1 MTVLRLEFKLILFIA
16 VSIVMI
22 HTKENVIIMSKLLL
36 HIILITGLAYTQKN
50 YPADTV
56 LASPQVSIFE
66 KSAILPISG
75 WQRISYNSELL
86 ACQFYPSCSN
96 YGALAIRDYGPIIG
110 LAITAD
116 RIVRCNPF
124 ALNYHYEMH
133 GEFQYPDYRLV
144 DSVQVS
150 RPRYASNKSPLA
162 AAGLS
167 TIIPGTGR
175 IYAGRFLDGLMGLW
189 MVLLPG
195 TAAYG
200 SFQDSQSMKGNFFAG
215 ITLIFWIGE
224 IYGAYRT
231 AKYYHRPKKDG

>member
-1 MTVLRLEFKLILFIA
+1 
-16 VSIVMI
+16 
-22 HTKENVIIMSKLLL
+22 MSKLIL
-36 HIILITGLAYTQKN
+36 HIILITGLGYAQQN

-56 LASPQVSIFE
+56 LVSPQANIFE
-66 KSAILPISG
+66 KSAILPIVA

-96 YGALAIRDYGPIIG
+96 YGALAVRNYGPIIG
-110 LAITAD
+110 IAITAD

-133 GEFQYPDYRLV
+133 GEFHYPDYRLV
-144 DSVQVS
+144 DSLEFSQT
-150 RPRYASNKSPLA
+150 RYLTNKSPIL

-167 TIIPGTGR
+167 TILPGTGR
-175 IYAGRFLDGLMGLW
+175 MYAGRFLDGLMGLW

-200 SFQDSQSMKGNFFAG
+200 SLQQGQSMKGNFFTG
-215 ITLIFWIGE
+215 ITLIFWLGE

-231 AKYYHRPKKDG
+231 AKYYQRPKKDG

>member
-1 MTVLRLEFKLILFIA
+1 
-16 VSIVMI
+16 
-22 HTKENVIIMSKLLL
+22 MSKLLL
-36 HIILITGLAYTQKN
+36 HIFLIIALGYAQKN

-56 LASPQVSIFE
+56 LVSPHANIFE
-66 KSAILPISG
+66 KTAILPIAA
-75 WQRISYNSELL
+75 WQRVSYNSELL

-96 YGALAIRDYGPIIG
+96 YGALAVREYGLIIG
-110 LAITAD
+110 TAITSD

-133 GEFQYPDYRLV
+133 GEFHYPDYRLV

-150 RPRYASNKSPLA
+150 RPRYTSNKSPLL

-175 IYAGRFLDGLMGLW
+175 MYAGRFLDGLMGLW

-200 SFQDSQSMKGNFFAG
+200 SLKDGQSMKGNFFAG
-215 ITLIFWIGE
+215 ITLIFYLGE

-231 AKYYHRPKKDG
+231 AKYYQGPK

>member
-1 MTVLRLEFKLILFIA
+1 
-16 VSIVMI
+16 
-22 HTKENVIIMSKLLL
+22 MSKLLL
-36 HIILITGLAYTQKN
+36 HIILITGLGYAQQN

-56 LASPQVSIFE
+56 LASPQVSIIE
-66 KSAILPISG
+66 KSAIMPISA

-96 YGALAIRDYGPIIG
+96 YGALAVRDYGSIIG

-133 GEFQYPDYRLV
+133 GEFHYPDYRLV
-144 DSVQVS
+144 DSVQVN
-150 RPRYASNKSPLA
+150 RPRYTSNKSPLL

-200 SFQDSQSMKGNFFAG
+200 SLQDGQSMKGNFFAG
-215 ITLIFWIGE
+215 ITIIFWLGE

-231 AKYYHRPKKDG
+231 AKYYQGPKKQVKLIGI

>member
-1 MTVLRLEFKLILFIA
+1 MKRQLF
-16 VSIVMI
+16 
-22 HTKENVIIMSKLLL
+22 
-36 HIILITGLAYTQKN
+36 
-50 YPADTV
+50 
-56 LASPQVSIFE
+56 
-66 KSAILPISG
+66 
-75 WQRISYNSELL
+75 
-86 ACQFYPSCSN
+86 CQFYPSCSN
-96 YGALAIRDYGPIIG
+96 YGALAVREYGPIIG
-110 LAITAD
+110 TAITSD

-133 GEFQYPDYRLV
+133 GEFHYPDYRLV

-150 RPRYASNKSPLA
+150 RPRYTSNKSPLL

-175 IYAGRFLDGLMGLW
+175 MYAGRFLDGLMGLW

-200 SFQDSQSMKGNFFAG
+200 SLKDGKSIKGNFFAG
-215 ITLIFWIGE
+215 ITLIFYLGE

-231 AKYYHRPKKDG
+231 AKYYQGPK

>member
-1 MTVLRLEFKLILFIA
+1 MPK
-16 VSIVMI
+16 
-22 HTKENVIIMSKLLL
+22 
-36 HIILITGLAYTQKN
+36 ILIHIFLITSLGYAQQN

-56 LASPQVSIFE
+56 LVSPQANIFE
-66 KSAILPISG
+66 KSAILPIVA
-75 WQRISYNSELL
+75 WQRVSYNSELL

-96 YGALAIRDYGPIIG
+96 YGALAIRNYGPIIG
-110 LAITAD
+110 TAITAD

-133 GEFQYPDYRLV
+133 GEFHYPDYRLM
-144 DSVQVS
+144 DSLEFSQS
-150 RPRYASNKSPLA
+150 RYLSNKSPIL

-167 TIIPGTGR
+167 TILPGTGR
-175 IYAGRFLDGLMGLW
+175 MYAGRFLDGLMGLW

-200 SFQDSQSMKGNFFAG
+200 SLKQGQSMKGNFFTG
-215 ITLIFWIGE
+215 ITLIFWLGE

-231 AKYYHRPKKDG
+231 AKYYQGPKRRVKSLGI

>member
-1 MTVLRLEFKLILFIA
+1 
-16 VSIVMI
+16 
-22 HTKENVIIMSKLLL
+22 MSKLLL
-36 HIILITGLAYTQKN
+36 HIILITSLAYAQQN

-56 LASPQVSIFE
+56 LASPQASIFE
-66 KSAILPISG
+66 KSAILPISV

-96 YGALAIRDYGPIIG
+96 YGALAVRDYGPIIG

-133 GEFQYPDYRLV
+133 GEFHYPDYRLM
-144 DSVQVS
+144 DSLEFSQS
-150 RPRYASNKSPLA
+150 RYLSNKSPIL

-167 TIIPGTGR
+167 TILPGTGR
-175 IYAGRFLDGLMGLW
+175 MYAGRFLDGLMGLW

-200 SFQDSQSMKGNFFAG
+200 SLKQGQSMKGNFFTG
-215 ITLIFWIGE
+215 ITLIFWLGE

-231 AKYYHRPKKDG
+231 AKYYQGPKRRVKSIGI

>member
-1 MTVLRLEFKLILFIA
+1 
-16 VSIVMI
+16 
-22 HTKENVIIMSKLLL
+22 MSKLLL
-36 HIILITGLAYTQKN
+36 HIILITGLAYAQQN

-56 LASPQVSIFE
+56 LASPQASIFE
-66 KSAILPISG
+66 KTAILPISA

-133 GEFQYPDYRLV
+133 GEFHYPDYRLV

-150 RPRYASNKSPLA
+150 RPIYASNKSPLL

-167 TIIPGTGR
+167 TIIPGSGR

-200 SFQDSQSMKGNFFAG
+200 SLQQGESMKGNFFTG
-215 ITLIFWIGE
+215 ITLIFWLGE

-231 AKYYHRPKKDG
+231 VKYYQVPKRRVKSIGI

>member
-1 MTVLRLEFKLILFIA
+1 
-16 VSIVMI
+16 
-22 HTKENVIIMSKLLL
+22 MSKLLL
-36 HIILITGLAYTQKN
+36 HIILITGLAYAQQN

-56 LASPQVSIFE
+56 LASPQASIFE

-96 YGALAIRDYGPIIG
+96 YGALAVREYGPIIG

-133 GEFQYPDYRLV
+133 SEFHYPDYRLV

-150 RPRYASNKSPLA
+150 RPIYASNKSPLV

-175 IYAGRFLDGLMGLW
+175 IYAGRFLVGLMGLW
-189 MVLLPG
+189 MVVLPG

-200 SFQDSQSMKGNFFAG
+200 SFQDGQSMKGNFFAG
-215 ITLIFWIGE
+215 ITLIFWLGE

-231 AKYYHRPKKDG
+231 AKYYQEQKTSKTNRDLN

>member
-1 MTVLRLEFKLILFIA
+1 
-16 VSIVMI
+16 
-22 HTKENVIIMSKLLL
+22 MSKLLL
-36 HIILITGLAYTQKN
+36 YIILITGLGYAQQN

-56 LASPQVSIFE
+56 LVSPQANILE
-66 KSAILPISG
+66 KLAILPIVA
-75 WQRISYNSELL
+75 WQRVSYNSELL

-96 YGALAIRDYGPIIG
+96 YGALAVRNYGPIIG
-110 LAITAD
+110 TAITAD

-133 GEFQYPDYRLV
+133 GEFHYPDYRLV
-144 DSVQVS
+144 DSLEFSQT
-150 RPRYASNKSPLA
+150 RYLSNKSPIL

-167 TIIPGTGR
+167 TILPGTGR
-175 IYAGRFLDGLMGLW
+175 MYAGRFLDGLMGLW

-200 SFQDSQSMKGNFFAG
+200 SLQQGQAMKGNFFTG
-215 ITLIFWIGE
+215 ITLIFWLGE

-231 AKYYHRPKKDG
+231 AKYYQEPKSR

>member
-1 MTVLRLEFKLILFIA
+1 
-16 VSIVMI
+16 
-22 HTKENVIIMSKLLL
+22 MSKLLL
-36 HIILITGLAYTQKN
+36 HIILITSLAYAQQN

-56 LASPQVSIFE
+56 LASPQASIFE
-66 KSAILPISG
+66 KSAILPISA

-96 YGALAIRDYGPIIG
+96 YSALAVRDYGPIIG

-133 GEFQYPDYRLV
+133 GEFHYPDYRLV

-150 RPRYASNKSPLA
+150 RPIYASNKSPLL

-189 MVLLPG
+189 MVVLPG

-200 SFQDSQSMKGNFFAG
+200 SLQDGQSMKGNFFAG
-215 ITLIFWIGE
+215 ITLIFWLGE

-231 AKYYHRPKKDG
+231 AKYYQEQKTGKTNRDLN

>member
-1 MTVLRLEFKLILFIA
+1 
-16 VSIVMI
+16 
-22 HTKENVIIMSKLLL
+22 MSKLLL
-36 HIILITGLAYTQKN
+36 HIFLIIALGYAQKN

-56 LASPQVSIFE
+56 LVSPHANIFE
-66 KSAILPISG
+66 KTAILPIAA
-75 WQRISYNSELL
+75 WQRVSYNSELL

-96 YGALAIRDYGPIIG
+96 YGALAVREYGLIIG
-110 LAITAD
+110 TAITSD

-133 GEFQYPDYRLV
+133 GEFHYPDYRLV

-150 RPRYASNKSPLA
+150 RPRYTSNKSPLL

-175 IYAGRFLDGLMGLW
+175 MYAGRFLDGLMGLW

-200 SFQDSQSMKGNFFAG
+200 SLKDGKSIKGNFFAG
-215 ITLIFWIGE
+215 ITLIFYLGE

-231 AKYYHRPKKDG
+231 AKYYQGPK

>member
-1 MTVLRLEFKLILFIA
+1 MP
-16 VSIVMI
+16 
-22 HTKENVIIMSKLLL
+22 KLLI
-36 HIILITGLAYTQKN
+36 HIFLITGLGYAQQN

-56 LASPQVSIFE
+56 LASSQANIFE
-66 KSAILPISG
+66 KSAILPIVA
-75 WQRISYNSELL
+75 WQRLSYNSELL

-96 YGALAIRDYGPIIG
+96 YGALAIRNYGPIIG
-110 LAITAD
+110 AALTAD

-133 GEFQYPDYRLV
+133 GEFHYPDYRLV
-144 DSVQVS
+144 DSLEFSQI
-150 RPRYASNKSPLA
+150 RYLSNKSPIL

-167 TIIPGTGR
+167 TILPGTGR
-175 IYAGRFLDGLMGLW
+175 MYAGRFLDGLMGLW

-200 SFQDSQSMKGNFFAG
+200 SLKQGQSMKGNFFTG
-215 ITLIFWIGE
+215 ITLIFWLGE

-231 AKYYHRPKKDG
+231 AKYYQGPKRRVKSIGI

>member
-1 MTVLRLEFKLILFIA
+1 MLKILIPIF
-16 VSIVMI
+16 
-22 HTKENVIIMSKLLL
+22 
-36 HIILITGLAYTQKN
+36 LITGLVYSQKN

-56 LASPQVSIFE
+56 LASLQTNIFE
-66 KSAILPISG
+66 KTVILPIAT

-96 YGALAIRDYGPIIG
+96 YGALAVRNYGPIIG
-110 LAITAD
+110 TAITAD

-133 GEFQYPDYRLV
+133 GEFHYPDYRLV

-150 RPRYASNKSPLA
+150 RPRYTSNKSPLL

-215 ITLIFWIGE
+215 ITLIFWLGE

-231 AKYYHRPKKDG
+231 AKYYQRPKKDG

>member
-1 MTVLRLEFKLILFIA
+1 
-16 VSIVMI
+16 MI
-22 HTKENVIIMSKLLL
+22 HTKENVIINSKLLL

-56 LASPQVSIFE
+56 LASPQASIFE

-133 GEFQYPDYRLV
+133 GEFHYPDYRLV
-144 DSVQVS
+144 DSVQVN
-150 RPRYASNKSPLA
+150 RPIYVSNKSPLL

>member
-1 MTVLRLEFKLILFIA
+1 
-16 VSIVMI
+16 
-22 HTKENVIIMSKLLL
+22 MSKLLL
-36 HIILITGLAYTQKN
+36 HIILITGLGYAQQN

-56 LASPQVSIFE
+56 LASPQASIFE
-66 KSAILPISG
+66 KSTIVPISA

-96 YGALAIRDYGPIIG
+96 YGALAVRDYGPITG
-110 LAITAD
+110 LAVTAD

-133 GEFQYPDYRLV
+133 GEFHYPDYRLV

-150 RPRYASNKSPLA
+150 RPRYASNKSPLL

-200 SFQDSQSMKGNFFAG
+200 SSQDGQSMKGNFFAG
-215 ITLIFWIGE
+215 ITLIFWLGE

-231 AKYYHRPKKDG
+231 AKYYQRPKNDG

>member
-1 MTVLRLEFKLILFIA
+1 
-16 VSIVMI
+16 
-22 HTKENVIIMSKLLL
+22 MSKLLL
-36 HIILITGLAYTQKN
+36 HIILITGLGYAQQN

-56 LASPQVSIFE
+56 LASLQTNIFE
-66 KSAILPISG
+66 KTVILPIAT

-96 YGALAIRDYGPIIG
+96 YGALAVRNYGPISG
-110 LAITAD
+110 AAITAD

-133 GEFQYPDYRLV
+133 GEFHYPDYRLV
-144 DSVQVS
+144 DSLEFSQT
-150 RPRYASNKSPLA
+150 RDISNKSPLL

-189 MVLLPG
+189 MVILPG

-200 SFQDSQSMKGNFFAG
+200 SLQDGQSMKGNFFAG
-215 ITLIFWIGE
+215 ITLIFWLGE

-231 AKYYHRPKKDG
+231 AKYYQVPKRRVKSIGI

>member
-1 MTVLRLEFKLILFIA
+1 
-16 VSIVMI
+16 
-22 HTKENVIIMSKLLL
+22 MSKLLL
-36 HIILITGLAYTQKN
+36 HIILITGLAYAQQN

-56 LASPQVSIFE
+56 LASPQASIFE
-66 KSAILPISG
+66 KSAILPISA

-96 YGALAIRDYGPIIG
+96 YGALAVRDYGPIIG

-133 GEFQYPDYRLV
+133 GEFHYPDYRLV
-144 DSVQVS
+144 DSLEFSQT
-150 RPRYASNKSPLA
+150 RYLSNKSPIL

-167 TIIPGTGR
+167 TILPGTGR
-175 IYAGRFLDGLMGLW
+175 MYAGRFLDGLMGLW

-200 SFQDSQSMKGNFFAG
+200 SLQQGQSMKGNFFTG
-215 ITLIFWIGE
+215 ITLIFWLGE

-231 AKYYHRPKKDG
+231 AKYYQGPKRRVKSIGI